1 MSLGARSSRVIPI
14 SINLKLTISLLLMAL
29 IPIVTLGT
37 INYFK
42 TTDIFNKSIQ
52 NFLFEISR
60 SKEAVLENY
69 IETTEF
75 AAQTMAETDVFQ
87 EYLAFPEMRYLSPQ
101 QKLQREAVKK
111 QVENLLY
118 SFQETHW
125 KQYHHIFLINK
136 FHEIVISPNHGKE
149 VKGSPS
155 SHLGEDT
162 SENKWAA
169 QALVNGVTTVSDFS
183 SWVESD
189 HNHQMLFYPVKGAG
203 GETLAAIGFELQIPY
218 EQKLL
223 TENLRLG
230 ESGKAFLTTTDGVPI
245 VYKNTDKLPPLETEG
260 IKEAIEKGF
269 SSGLRLNGDGV
280 EVVDMYLKNKKY
292 PWILVAEIE
301 AKEAFHDLVKIQK
314 SMIFLGSITLIVAI
328 VFAILLSRLIV
339 NPIKHLTRQ
348 VEEVSK
354 GRLDIKID
362 GTKRQ
367 DEIGKLVRAF
377 NRTIMSLKITM
388 KNYKK

>member
-1 MSLGARSSRVIPI
+1 MSLGTKGVRVIPI
-14 SINLKLTISLLLMAL
+14 SINMKLTIALLLMAL
-29 IPIVTLGT
+29 IPIAILGT

-42 TTDIFNKSIQ
+42 TTDIFSKSIQ
-52 NFLFEISR
+52 TFLLEISR

-75 AAQTMAETDVFQ
+75 AAQTMADTDIFQ
-87 EYLAFPEMRYLSPQ
+87 EYFAFPEVKYLTPQ
-101 QKLQREAVKK
+101 QKVQREAVRK

-136 FHEIVISPNHGKE
+136 FHEIVISPDHGIE

-162 SENKWAA
+162 SENKWVA

-189 HNHQMLFYPVKGAG
+189 HNHQMLFYPVKGAT

-230 ESGKAFLTTTDGVPI
+230 ETGSAFLTTTDGTPI
-245 VYKNTDKLPPLETEG
+245 VYKNMDKQIPLETEG
-260 IKEAIEKGF
+260 LRDAINNGF
-269 SSGLRLNGDGV
+269 SSGLRLNGDGA
-280 EVVDMYLKNKKY
+280 EVVDMYLKNKRY

-301 AKEAFHDLVKIQK
+301 AEEAFHSLIEIQK
-314 SMIFLGSITLIVAI
+314 SMILLGIGTLFVAI
-328 VFAILLSRLIV
+328 VAAILLSRLII
-339 NPIKHLTRQ
+339 NPINHLTKQ

-354 GRLDIKID
+354 GKLDIKID
-362 GTKRQ
+362 GMKRQ
-367 DEIGKLVRAF
+367 DEIGQLVRAF